1 MKHVRKPRI
10 GIIGMGHYVYWQ
22 QFNGLLDELKGKQR
36 TVAGF
41 FSDAVETVDI
51 GYADDIDSAFL
62 CLKRA
67 IAEDI
72 DALVVVMSTYI
83 TSAVAFPFAKYLRVP
98 QILVGLQ
105 PLDRLD
111 YSKTTTYMQLCN
123 DDICSMPEFSG
134 VYERLGAPR
143 PFFLVEPMSATDRI
157 KKRLGEYERAI
168 SALSAFKYAKFG
180 YLGHTYDGMYDM
192 NTDPTAFSAAFG
204 AHVKM
209 LEMCELAEDVQSVTE
224 SETKGMID
232 RIKETFDIRE
242 PSNDPL
248 TDFVEDGDLEL
259 AAKCAVGL
267 ERLVDRHGLSALA
280 YYYKGEKGNLYER
293 IGANL
298 IIGNSLLT
306 SGGIPLAGEADLKT
320 AAAMLIMN
328 RVGGGGSFAELHPF
342 DVCDDIVLIG
352 HDGPHNLA
360 ISDGKPILRK
370 LKKFHGK
377 SGSGVSVE
385 FKLKTGAVS
394 LLSCSVKRDGGLKL
408 ISSKGES
415 MPGAI
420 PQTGNTNTKCRFSIP
435 ATEFVERWCEAG
447 PTHHLALGI
456 GDRTKEIE
464 LYSRMAGI
472 DLVEVLK

>member
-10 GIIGMGHYVYWQ
+10 GIIGMGHFVYWP
-22 QFNGLLDELKGKQR
+22 QFDGLLNELKEKQKAL
-36 TVAGF
+36 TAF
-41 FSDAVETVDI
+41 FSDSVETVDI
-51 GYADDIDSAFL
+51 GYADDIDSAFVA
-62 CLKRA
+62 LKRA

-72 DALVVVMSTYI
+72 DALFIVMSTYI

-143 PFFLVEPMSATDRI
+143 PFFLVEPASAVERI
-157 KKRLGEYERAI
+157 AKRIGEFERAI
-168 SALSAFKYAKFG
+168 CALSFFKYAKFG

-209 LEMCELAEDVQSVTE
+209 LEPCELAEDVQSVTDAE
-224 SETKGMID
+224 ERAMID
-232 RIKETFDIRE
+232 RIKTVFDIRE

-248 TDFVEDGDLEL
+248 TDFVTDGDLSL
-259 AAKCAVGL
+259 AARCAVGL
-267 ERLVDRHGLSALA
+267 EKLVDRHGLSALA
-280 YYYKGEKGNLYER
+280 YYYKGENGNLYER
-293 IGANL
+293 VASNL

-320 AAAMLIMN
+320 AAAMLIMKG
-328 RVGGGGSFAELHPF
+328 VGGGGSFAELHPF

-385 FKLKTGAVS
+385 FKLKTGDVS
-394 LLSCSVKRDGGLKL
+394 LLSCSVRADGKMKL
-408 ISSKGES
+408 ISAKGES
-415 MPGAI
+415 TPGAI

-472 DLVEVLK
+472 ELIEVLK

>member
-10 GIIGMGHYVYWQ
+10 GIIGMGHYVYWP
-22 QFNGLLDELKGKQR
+22 QFDGLLNELKEKQR
-36 TVAGF
+36 VVAGF
-41 FSDAVETVDI
+41 FSSSVETVDI
-51 GYADDIDSAFL
+51 GYADDIDSAFVA
-62 CLKRA
+62 LKRA

-72 DALVVVMSTYI
+72 DALFIVMSTYI

-98 QILVGLQ
+98 QILVALQ

-143 PFFLVEPMSATDRI
+143 PFFIVEPMSASERI
-157 KKRLGEYERAI
+157 SRRIGEYERAI
-168 SALSAFKYAKFG
+168 SVLSAFKYAKFG

-209 LEMCELAEDVQSVTE
+209 LEMCELAEDVRSVTE
-224 SETKGMID
+224 AEAKEMTD
-232 RIKETFDIRE
+232 RIRVTFDIRE

-248 TDFVEDGDLEL
+248 TDYVEDRDLVL

-267 ERLVDRHGLSALA
+267 EKLVDRHGLSALA
-280 YYYKGEKGNLYER
+280 YYYKGENGNSYEQ
-293 IGANL
+293 IASNL

-306 SGGIPLAGEADLKT
+306 SGGVPLAGEADLKT

-360 ISDGKPILRK
+360 ISDGKPVLRK
-370 LKKFHGK
+370 LKRFHGK

-385 FKLKTGAVS
+385 FKLKTGPVS
-394 LLSCSVKRDGGLKL
+394 LLSCSVKGDGKMKL
-408 ISSKGES
+408 VSAKGES
-415 MPGAI
+415 TPGAI
-420 PQTGNTNTKCRFSIP
+420 PQTGNTNTKCRFNVS

-447 PTHHLALGI
+447 PTHHLALGT
-456 GDRTKEIE
+456 GDRLKEIE
-464 LYSRMAGI
+464 IYSRMSGI
-472 DLVEVLK
+472 ELIEVLK

>member
-10 GIIGMGHYVYWQ
+10 GIIGMGHFVYWP
-22 QFNGLLDELKGKQR
+22 QFEGLLSELKEKQK

-51 GYADDIDSAFL
+51 GYADDIDSAFVA
-62 CLKRA
+62 LKRA

-72 DALVVVMSTYI
+72 DALFIVMSTYI

-143 PFFLVEPMSATDRI
+143 PFFLVEPMSATERI
-157 KKRLGEYERAI
+157 ARRIGEFERAI
-168 SALSAFKYAKFG
+168 FVLSAFKYAKFG

-209 LEMCELAEDVQSVTE
+209 LEMCELAEDVQSV
-224 SETKGMID
+224 SEAEEKMMLE
-232 RIKETFDIRE
+232 RIRSVFDIRE

-248 TDFVEDGDLEL
+248 TDFVTDGDLSL
-259 AAKCAVGL
+259 AARCAVGL
-267 ERLVDRHGLSALA
+267 EKLVERNGLSALA
-280 YYYKGEKGNLYER
+280 YYYKGERGNLYEQ
-293 IGANL
+293 IASNL
-298 IIGNSLLT
+298 IIGNSFLT

-377 SGSGVSVE
+377 SGAGVSVE
-385 FKLKTGAVS
+385 FKLKTGTVS
-394 LLSCSVKRDGGLKL
+394 LLSCSVKKDGGMKL
-408 ISSKGES
+408 ISSVGES
-415 MPGAI
+415 MPGMI
-420 PQTGNTNTKCRFSIP
+420 PQTGNTNTKCRFSVP

-447 PTHHLALGI
+447 PTHHLALGV
-456 GDRTKEIE
+456 GDRRKEIE

-472 DLVEVLK
+472 ELIEVLN